1 MQILKE
7 LTNFISHVQTVYPF
21 YDIEH
26 PRFGLVSSSKATKS
40 FFLSFLLGFTIFPP
54 DFTHK
59 LKHIEIVL
67 DGDRLDQSDNEYTFC
82 IQNISQE
89 FADLKEFKDK
99 LSEYIS
105 SLPSQEPSFSQAVQ
119 IKIYGKNLP
128 NIAFFDLPEIE
139 TKRNNIDNQMYD
151 ANDEETQRRRCV
163 KDFIQGHNNIILY
176 ILNEETPIS
185 ETNFIEYIRK
195 YDVDCLRSLLI
206 FDKILRPD
214 APSNSLHFHEIQK
227 SLQSEGL
234 RPKFGFTLIKQHL
247 NTVEVDNYQDEMHHQ
262 GNRLKGNGNN
272 DRVWLKLKD
281 IAQYSLRRVFP
292 GLLDQLKATAVILQ
306 SQLKNVMDEAERKN
320 VYVVVHG
327 NNPVGE
333 YTDRVYKEF
342 RDEVL
347 KHRIAKIEE
356 KPLKQARNRA
366 KTNLKKEKPSPSQ
379 NESIVQRKGSTSSS
393 NQTEIIETAPDF
405 DGEIIYSPEETT
417 YSHRIRQLLNH
428 IYKQEENKYDIEHFR
443 DVSEEEMEIIL
454 QTAETKTIGSLIQS
468 QGFQFLVSSKLRW
481 AIRSTY
487 EAMSHTYDLILQ
499 FMESLLDR
507 YFLKLPIIQETL
519 KEDFKNYFDQKR
531 QDVVQMLNTFLNSQ
545 INYVYFNEPQMFLYA
560 LLEHGGKNKKQGAK
574 EGSIEFL
581 MQQISDASEIYCD
594 DVLQTLK
601 RCIPKMIGQLYLEDI
616 VAKAKTKIE
625 EFIEIVAQ
633 KNSKAKVLVDPFK
646 EKIDDLQRKL
656 YAIQKS
662 EHYIYQ
668 NSGSQIF
675 VWIEG
680 LNHNHNL
687 HVTMEAAPRK
697 RGMSFD
703 ESAASG
709 GIEHNGDFHIMKK
722 ANQAHPQLGPV
733 RKKSLGVAH
742 NSNHPVQESKKS
754 IHEHHHIKS
763 RQIVFEGSQVIQ
775 DYFIRNQR
783 LQAYVLSKREWFK
796 ILKERAIDSL
806 AESRI
811 FASAQYG
818 LPNDLRSY
826 IWTALARVHHLQA
839 KHKDVSYHEL
849 SSKESSWEYVIEK
862 DVVRTLVDDP
872 FFRHPEF
879 KGGEKLSRLLK
890 AYANFDPELGYTQGM
905 NTVAAVILMVMSGYG
920 ADQRT
925 WKRKIHS
932 RTCERN
938 AFWILVYIMIER
950 QYRRCFIDN
959 YPRLMETLE
968 IFDKTLKDQIPQ
980 IVQHMKTYDV
990 SIQAVFMHQFM
1001 TVAGQDSPHEFS
1013 IRMMDLFLVKGD
1025 FMIVHVLVR
1034 TLQACQEEIFA
1045 RKDESL
1051 FRYLKHDMIITAY
1064 NKYRNNLNKLFVL
1077 ETES

>member
-1 MQILKE
+1 MQTLKE
-7 LTNFISHVQTVYPF
+7 LTNFISHVQTVYSF

-54 DFTHK
+54 DFSHK
-59 LKHIEIVL
+59 LKSIEIVL
-67 DGDRLDQSDNEYTFC
+67 DGDRLAQSDNEYTFS

-105 SLPSQEPSFSQAVQ
+105 SLPSQEPSFSQVVR

-128 NIAFFDLPEIE
+128 NITFFDLPEIE
-139 TKRNNIDNQMYD
+139 TKREDIDNQIYD
-151 ANDEETQRRRCV
+151 ANNEETQRRRCV
-163 KDFIQGHNNIILY
+163 KEFIQGNNNIVLY

-206 FDKILRPD
+206 FDKILKPD
-214 APSNSLHFHEIQK
+214 TPSNSPHFHEIQK
-227 SLQSEGL
+227 SLQNEGL
-234 RPKFGFTLIKQHL
+234 RPKFGFTLIKQHM
-247 NTVEVDNYQDEMHHQ
+247 NTVEVDNYQDEVHHQ
-262 GNRLKGNGNN
+262 PNRSKGNENN

-281 IAQYSLRRVFP
+281 IAQFSIRRVFP
-292 GLLDQLKATAVILQ
+292 GLLDQFKATAVTLQ
-306 SQLKNVMDEAERKN
+306 TQLKNVLDEAERKN
-320 VYVVVHG
+320 AHVVIHG
-327 NNPVGE
+327 NNPIGE

-356 KPLKQARNRA
+356 RPLKQARSRA
-366 KTNLKKEKPSPSQ
+366 KTNMKKEKPSPSQ
-379 NESIVQRKGSTSSS
+379 NESIVQRKGSASSS

-417 YSHRIRQLLNH
+417 YSHKIRQLLNH
-428 IYKQEENKYDIEHFR
+428 IYKHEENKYDIEHFR
-443 DVSEEEMEIIL
+443 TVSEEEMEIII

-487 EAMSHTYDLILQ
+487 EAMSQTYDLILQ
-499 FMESLLDR
+499 FMESLLDK
-507 YFLKLPIIQETL
+507 YFLKLPIIQEVL

-531 QDVVQMLNTFLNSQ
+531 QEVVQVLNTFLNSQ

-560 LLEHGGKNKKQGAK
+560 LYEHGGKGKKNQAK
-574 EGSIEFL
+574 EGTTEFL

-601 RCIPKMIGQLYLEDI
+601 RCIPKMVGQLYLEDI

-625 EFIEIVAQ
+625 EFIDIVAQ
-633 KNSKAKVLVDPFK
+633 KNSHARTLVDPFK
-646 EKIDDLQRKL
+646 ERIDDLQRKL
-656 YAIQKS
+656 YAIQRA
-662 EHYIYQ
+662 EYFIYQ

-680 LNHNHNL
+680 LNNNAI
-687 HVTMEAAPRK
+687 VSVETAAPRK

-703 ESAASG
+703 NSN
-709 GIEHNGDFHIMKK
+709 GIEHNGDFHLVKK
-722 ANQAHPQLGPV
+722 ANQAHPQLVPV
-733 RKKSLGVAH
+733 RKKSLGGVGR
-742 NSNHPVQESKKS
+742 NNQPITGSKS
-754 IHEHHHIKS
+754 SMHEHHHIKS
-763 RQIVFEGSQVIQ
+763 RQIVFEGSQVVQ

-783 LQAYVLSKREWFK
+783 LQAFVLSKREWFK
-796 ILKERAIDSL
+796 VLKERSIDSL

-826 IWTALARVHHLQA
+826 IWTGLAQVHQLQA

-849 SSKESSWEYVIEK
+849 STKETSWEYVIEK

-879 KGGEKLSRLLK
+879 KGGEKLNRLLK

-968 IFDKTLKDQIPQ
+968 IFDRVLKEQIPQ
-980 IVQHMKTYDV
+980 IVEHMKTFDV

-1025 FMIVHVLVR
+1025 LMIVHVLVR
-1034 TLQACQEEIFA
+1034 TLRACQEEIFA

-1064 NKYRNNLNKLFVL
+1064 NKCRNNLNKLFAL
-1077 ETES
+1077 ESES